1 MSKIKIEK
9 HDPIKAANRVN
20 NNKPEIKNNF
30 AIQGKWWNL
39 KKESELITTIFGIV
53 GYLKTNQVWRQH
65 QAALFARLYGNM
77 PLYSWLGVN
86 LNKVNAQY
94 KFPNDRVTLN
104 VIQSCCDTLKAKIA
118 QSRPRPVF
126 LTSGGDYKK
135 RKLSKELNKFS
146 DGELY
151 RLKANELMQQVCLD
165 SFILGTGVLK
175 VCEKD
180 NKAFLER
187 TLSVEMYVDE
197 IEGIYGNPRQLHQLK
212 LIDRAQL
219 AGMYPDKKKVI
230 EIAQQGNFDQS
241 GDSERSIADQI
252 MVVESWHLP
261 SSETAKDGRHV
272 ISINSGIL
280 VDEDYNKKNYPFI
293 FLHYAPRTLG
303 FWAQGLAEQL
313 MGIQN
318 EINKLC
324 WVIQQSIN
332 LVGVPRVFVEDGSKV
347 VSAHIN
353 NQIGAIVKY
362 QGTKPIYE
370 VAPCV
375 PAEIYQERDRL
386 FQFAYKQSGI
396 SEMQAS
402 SQKPAGLD
410 SGEAIKAYDNISSD
424 RFAITAQNYE
434 KAFLELSQQIIDKA
448 QEIKKREGK
457 YDTVAPGKNSVEEV
471 SFPEFDASKDAFII
485 QCFPESS
492 LPKDPAGRLDE
503 VQKLAQAGVISPKV
517 MNQLLHFPDLD
528 FIEDVSNAPLDF
540 IEESLDKIIEE
551 GIYTQPEPYDD
562 LSQAMQFAMWYY
574 ARAKRDET
582 SEERLALL
590 RQYIDDVSALQTAAQ
605 PPAPIQPG
613 QPTAQPETSPTS
625 QLLPNGV
632 GPKGPSGGQ

>member
-1 MSKIKIEK
+1 
-9 HDPIKAANRVN
+9 
-20 NNKPEIKNNF
+20 
-30 AIQGKWWNL
+30 
-39 KKESELITTIFGIV
+39 
-53 GYLKTNQVWRQH
+53 
-65 QAALFARLYGNM
+65 M

-86 LNKVNAQY
+86 LAKMNAQY
-94 KFPNDRVTLN
+94 KTNSDRVTLN

-118 QSRPRPVF
+118 QSKPRPVF

-135 RKLSKELNKFS
+135 RKLSKDLNKFS

-151 RLKANELMQQVCLD
+151 RLKANEILQQVCID
-165 SFILGTGVLK
+165 SFILGTGVVKIYENDNK
-175 VCEKD
+175 VCI
-180 NKAFLER
+180 ER
-187 TLSVEMYVDE
+187 TLNTELYVDE
-197 IEGIYGNPRQLHQLK
+197 IESLYGNPRQLHQLK

-219 AGMYPDKKKVI
+219 CAMFPSKKSAI
-230 EIAQQGNFDQS
+230 MSAEGGAFDQS
-241 GDSERSIADQI
+241 GDSQRTISDQV

-261 SSETAKDGRHV
+261 SGEDAKDGLHV

-280 VDEDYNKKNYPFI
+280 LKEEYCKKTFPFI
-293 FLHYAPRTLG
+293 FFNYAPRTLG

-324 WVIQQSIN
+324 YVIQQSIN

-362 QGTKPIYE
+362 QGTKPEYE

-386 FQFAYKQSGI
+386 VQYAYRQSGV

-434 KAFLELSQQIIDKA
+434 KMFIDLAYQIIDKA
-448 QEIKKREGK
+448 QEIYTREGK
-457 YDTVAPGKNSVEEV
+457 YSTVCPGKNSVEKID
-471 SFPEFDASKDAFII
+471 FPEFNLVKDDFII

-492 LPKDPAGRLDE
+492 LPKEPAGRLDE
-503 VQKLAQAGVISPKV
+503 VQKLMQAGMISPQVGK
-517 MNQLLHFPDLD
+517 QLLHFPDLD
-528 FIEDVSNAPLDF
+528 FYEDVSNAPLDY
-540 IEESLDKIIEE
+540 IEECLDLIIEE
-551 GIYTQPEPYDD
+551 GKYIAPESYDD
-562 LSQAMQFAMWYY
+562 LAQALQFGIWYY
-574 ARAKRDET
+574 ARAKRDNA
-582 SEERLALL
+582 EEAKLEML
-590 RQYIDDVSALQTAAQ
+590 RQYIQDVTALQAQ
-605 PPAPIQPG
+605 ATPQQAPAGGIPQ
-613 QPTAQPETSPTS
+613 AQPEQPPTS
-625 QLLPNGV
+625 QMLPNAPGIP
-632 GPKGPSGGQ
+632 GQGGQ